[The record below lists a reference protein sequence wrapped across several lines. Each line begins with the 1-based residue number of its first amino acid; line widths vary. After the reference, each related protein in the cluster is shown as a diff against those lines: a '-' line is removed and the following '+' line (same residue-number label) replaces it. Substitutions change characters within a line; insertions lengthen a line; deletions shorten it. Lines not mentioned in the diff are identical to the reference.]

1 MITLYLSDF
10 ILGIDNEN
18 HNLSL
23 DNVVYECEKLFEK
36 LKDIKK
42 NYKHLVDGVI
52 LSKSKSICGY
62 SLDIIIKKINNR
74 DLKSYMYSI
83 LTTKQY
89 LENEQTEIIVYN
101 NIKYKSQIASQCYQ
115 NNRIL
120 ICMLL
125 NTEYINRLP
134 YNDTYIT
141 LMHQENYEYIK
152 KYVLLDDSFYLSRI
166 YLDMLNSGYN
176 LLFHIQAYNTLC
188 EKIFLSYSSDIE
200 YRISN
205 ILALNHFEDYDCD
218 IIKKE
223 SDKIFVIRNRNPMYR
238 IYFLKNGKNIYFLDL
253 AYNHNKKNI
262 DNKIQSAEK
271 RYKEKENL
279 KDIFDIDDDKYLK
292 K

>member
-23 DNVVYECEKLFEK
+23 DNVVNECEKLFEK

-42 NYKHLVDGVI
+42 NYKYLVDGVI

-62 SLDIIIKKINNR
+62 SLDEIIKKINNK

-89 LENEQTEIIVYN
+89 LEDEQTEIIDYN
-101 NIKYKSQIASQCYQ
+101 NIRYKSQIVSQCYQ
-115 NNRIL
+115 NKGIL
-120 ICMLL
+120 IGIIL
-125 NTEYINRLP
+125 NTQHINRLP
-134 YNDTYIT
+134 YKDTYIT

-152 KYVLLDDSFYLSRI
+152 KYVLLDDSFYLSQI

-176 LLFHIQAYNTLC
+176 LVFHIQAYNALC
-188 EKIFLSYSSDIE
+188 EKYYIKSSDAIKTKIKYILDGHIFE
-200 YRISN
+200 QYDRIN
-205 ILALNHFEDYDCD
+205 VNYEQNGIGA
-218 IIKKE
+218 IKE
-223 SDKIFVIRNRNPMYR
+223 NSPMVR
-238 IYFLKNGKNIYFLDL
+238 IYFKHDAGNIYFLDVTNDHGDNHISKKIES
-253 AYNHNKKNI
+253 ATSRYN
-262 DNKIQSAEK
+262 
-271 RYKEKENL
+271 EKENL